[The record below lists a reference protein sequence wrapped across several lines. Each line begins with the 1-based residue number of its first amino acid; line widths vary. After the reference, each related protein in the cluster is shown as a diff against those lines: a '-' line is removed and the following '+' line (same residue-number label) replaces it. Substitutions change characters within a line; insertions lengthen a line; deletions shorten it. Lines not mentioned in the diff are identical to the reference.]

1 MAALPELSGPPQTGR
16 GVKGQY
22 VYWVTMS
29 HPRPE
34 TVEAHGVKVPTDFD
48 RDSFRELLAKVH
60 ADCGVTIVEAASFQE
75 LHENGLPHQNC
86 GVRSVNQYK
95 WRDVAKKLR
104 DEHKVCVDFATN
116 IRTWSEA
123 IIYGRV
129 GSEHKGPELLDKD
142 PRQWAA
148 NGNPMPFD
156 DVIPR
161 KWRAEGFQRKV
172 QLTKQRQAKGQLG
185 PETCTANVDMPEKT
199 Q

>member
-86 GVRSVNQYK
+86 CVRSVDQYK

-104 DEHKVCVDFATN
+104 DEHKACVDFATN
-116 IRTWSEA
+116 VRTWSEA

-129 GSEHKGPELLDKD
+129 GSEHKGPS
-142 PRQWAA
+142 
-148 NGNPMPFD
+148 
-156 DVIPR
+156 
-161 KWRAEGFQRKV
+161 
-172 QLTKQRQAKGQLG
+172 
-185 PETCTANVDMPEKT
+185 C
-199 Q
+199 